1 MRNICTLISE
11 KRKASKNTREVLR
24 EGKGCVAHVWVLL
37 MQVQST
43 QLPQQT
49 IYRAPISPCSL
60 CSPSWPRSRAICLVF
75 RRIAISFLITFATVT
90 WLRCLSWV
98 PLLGTPF
105 SQRSL
110 SRHVKQFDAN
120 SLDLSTCGHRQGDKS
135 PGQHEYYE

>member
-11 KRKASKNTREVLR
+11 KRKASKNTRKVLR

-49 IYRAPISPCSL
+49 IYRAPHFPLFSL
-60 CSPSWPRSRAICLVF
+60 FPFLATFSSHLSRFPSHCDFIFDYIRYRYMAEMPF
-75 RRIAISFLITFATVT
+75 
-90 WLRCLSWV
+90 
-98 PLLGTPF
+98 LGTPF
-105 SQRSL
+105 SQRTL

-120 SLDLSTCGHRQGDKS
+120 SLDLSTCGHRQGDKR
-135 PGQHEYYE
+135 PGQHGYYE